1 MEQAKESSRRRLI
14 LAGMVLIIG
23 IVCLFGL
30 VELLL
35 WAAGVESIAERRRA
49 LSEAKAACKS
59 TLTRSDTLGWVPRPS
74 VRETIAGV
82 TYIINSRD
90 SINSLG
96 FRGEEISQEKPEG
109 SLRILCLGD
118 SCTYGA
124 MVSDKDAYPA
134 VLERLLAAKLRPR
147 QVEVINGG
155 VVGYSSLQ
163 ALLLLQEK
171 GFALQ
176 PDIVTICVGFNDAG
190 TIPGAMVV
198 DDTNYFPN
206 KTDAE
211 LYGFWPRLAT
221 KWKIRLGAS
230 RAFSLL
236 DRAITS
242 LVENLRELS
251 NNPGT
256 RTATQ
261 RKRVSIREYEANLA
275 KLANQCRE
283 RGIEAVMLS
292 LSLPDEYASTMQ
304 RVAEAARVT
313 YIDTEPVLTARSGL
327 VAEARQ
333 NEGTGTRLGP
343 EEQTD
348 QAAQKVLQTQ
358 KWIFAQDS
366 KRKLSPQILLT
377 HSDRALF
384 IDPCHPTT
392 LGYRIISELIAE
404 TMSDRGLLK

>member
-14 LAGMVLIIG
+14 LAGTVLIIG

-49 LSEAKAACKS
+49 LSEDKAACTS
-59 TLTRSDTLGWVPRPS
+59 TLTRSDTLGWVLRPS
-74 VRETIAGV
+74 PPETIA
-82 TYIINSRD
+82 TAAYSMDLLDR
-90 SINSLG
+90 INSLG
-96 FRGEEISQEKPEG
+96 FRGKEISQKKPEG
-109 SLRILCLGD
+109 SLRVLCLGD
-118 SCTYGA
+118 SCTYGVI
-124 MVSDKDAYPA
+124 VSDQDAYPA

-176 PDIVTICVGFNDAG
+176 PDIVTICVGYNDVG

-198 DDTNYFPN
+198 DDRNYFPN

-242 LVENLRELS
+242 LFENSRELP
-251 NNPGT
+251 NNQGT
-256 RTATQ
+256 RTAPR
-261 RKRVSIREYEANLA
+261 RKRVSIRQYEANLA
-275 KLANQCRE
+275 KLANQCQK
-283 RGIEAVMLS
+283 RGIEVVMLR
-292 LSLPDEYASTMQ
+292 LSIPDEYASTMQ
-304 RVAEAARVT
+304 RVAEAAHVT
-313 YIDTEPVLTARSGL
+313 YIDTETVLTARSVL

-333 NEGTGTRLGP
+333 NEGTGARLGP
-343 EEQTD
+343 EEQTE
-348 QAAQKVLQTQ
+348 QAARKVLQAQ
-358 KWIFAQDS
+358 KWIFEQDS
-366 KRKLSPQILLT
+366 KRKLSPRILLT
-377 HSDRALF
+377 HSDPALF
-384 IDPCHPTT
+384 IDPCHPTP
-392 LGYRIISELIAE
+392 LGHRIISELIAE